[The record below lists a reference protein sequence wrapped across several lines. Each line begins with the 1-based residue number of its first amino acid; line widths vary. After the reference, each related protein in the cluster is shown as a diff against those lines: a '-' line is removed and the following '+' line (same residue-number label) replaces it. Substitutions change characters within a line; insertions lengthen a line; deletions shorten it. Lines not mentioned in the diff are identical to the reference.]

1 MGFRIINGVSYPV
14 GNFPINNNYSK
25 QSIKGNGTLTAP
37 SGSTSTSTSTSTSE
51 STATRIKSF
60 KDILGETTKIND
72 GFTISNHAAERMEN
86 LKLDSKDLKKIN
98 DAINKAEDKGSKNC
112 LIVYKEVAM
121 VTSIAN
127 RTVITAVEGA
137 RAKENVF
144 TNIDSVVL
152 L

>member
-14 GNFPINNNYSK
+14 GNFPVNNDNSK
-25 QSIKGNGTLTAP
+25 HSIKKQD
-37 SGSTSTSTSTSTSE
+37 
-51 STATRIKSF
+51 TATLGIKSF
-60 KDILGETTKIND
+60 KDILGKATEKNE

-86 LKLDSKDLKKIN
+86 LKLDSKDLDKIN

-121 VTSIAN
+121 VTSIEN

-152 L
+152 I

>member
-25 QSIKGNGTLTAP
+25 QNVKGND
-37 SGSTSTSTSTSTSE
+37 TSTAVSE
-51 STATRIKSF
+51 STKTTAAGIKSF
-60 KDILGETTKIND
+60 KDILGETAKIND

-86 LKLDSKDLKKIN
+86 LKLDSKDLDKIN
-98 DAINKAEDKGSKNC
+98 DAINKAEDKGAKNC

-121 VTSIAN
+121 VTSIEN
-127 RTVITAVEGA
+127 RTVITAVQGS

>member
-14 GNFPINNNYSK
+14 GNFPVSNDNSK
-25 QSIKGNGTLTAP
+25 YSIKNHSTDVANSAALGN
-37 SGSTSTSTSTSTSE
+37 
-51 STATRIKSF
+51 KSF
-60 KDILGETTKIND
+60 KDILGKATATEKNE

-86 LKLDSKDLKKIN
+86 LKLDSKDLDKIN

-121 VTSIAN
+121 VTSIEN